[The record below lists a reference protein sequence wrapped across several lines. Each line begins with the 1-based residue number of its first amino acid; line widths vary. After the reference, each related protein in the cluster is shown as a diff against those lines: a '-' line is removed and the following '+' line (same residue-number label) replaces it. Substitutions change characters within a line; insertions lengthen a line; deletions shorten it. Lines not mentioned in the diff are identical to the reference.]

1 MKRNMKQELNYST
14 REINKNFKMKVYGR
28 NEEGKKVDTLMGVS
42 GLILLIGVDM
52 MNKQLDRAF
61 RSKEDK
67 CVCKLRRG
75 IQVTYYVK

>member
-1 MKRNMKQELNYST
+1 MKQELNYST
-14 REINKNFKMKVYGR
+14 REINQNFKMKVYGR

>member
-1 MKRNMKQELNYST
+1 MKQELNYST
-14 REINKNFKMKVYGR
+14 REINQNFKMKIYGR

>member
-1 MKRNMKQELNYST
+1 MKQELNYST
-14 REINKNFKMKVYGR
+14 REINQNFKMKVYGR

-75 IQVTYYVK
+75 LQVTYYVK